1 MRSIHFHLKLPTGD
15 GPAAFDAVVDFTRYP
30 SLSPDVRS
38 VVTQEAATPGE
49 PRTSDWVMNFRRGLM
64 SWTERERLDRDRLR
78 AEFAQLDG
86 DFEDFRGVW
95 QLIPGTGG
103 VEVMLDVTY
112 DFGVESLVGIM
123 DPIAE
128 RVIKRSTLRVL
139 TGLFGEVEVLAG
151 GEALV
156 DFPAAGSPAPL
167 SSPSIRS

>member
-1 MRSIHFHLKLPTGD
+1 MRSIHFHLALPTGD
-15 GPAAFDAVVDFTRYP
+15 GPAAFNAVVDFTRYP

-38 VVTQEAATPGE
+38 VVTHEIAAPGDL
-49 PRTSDWVMNFRRGLM
+49 RSSDWVMNFRRGIM
-64 SWTERERLDRDRLR
+64 SWTERERLDHDRLR
-78 AEFAQLDG
+78 VEFAQVDG
-86 DFEDFRGVW
+86 DFEDFRGSW
-95 QLIPGTGG
+95 QFIPGSGG
-103 VEVMLDVTY
+103 VEVILDVTY

-156 DFPAAGSPAPL
+156 DFPAVGPSVPL
-167 SSPSIRS
+167 SSTSIRS

>member
-1 MRSIHFHLKLPTGD
+1 MRSIHFHLALPTGD
-15 GPAAFDAVVDFTRYP
+15 GPAAFNAVVDFTRYP

-38 VVTQEAATPGE
+38 VVTREIAAPGDL
-49 PRTSDWVMNFRRGLM
+49 RSDWVMNFRRGIM
-64 SWTERERLDRDRLR
+64 SWTERERLDHDRLR
-78 AEFAQLDG
+78 VEFAQVDG
-86 DFEDFRGVW
+86 DFEDFRGSW
-95 QLIPGTGG
+95 RFIPGAGG

-151 GEALV
+151 AEALV
-156 DFPAAGSPAPL
+156 DFPAVDPPVPL
-167 SSPSIRS
+167 SPTSIRS